1 MNLFRR
7 NDVYSATLPLYYV
20 SRLLGL
26 ASYSYKTHPSTNPA
40 VPNRNRN
47 NSDTCGVEKE
57 FHTSKCAVV
66 YTGLMLVALLS
77 WLVYSL
83 VWSIVYEFSSVKL
96 TYTVT
101 QIITLCLA
109 GITSVV
115 CLGLEI
121 TSNRRRLIEITTKL
135 TYVDGILLRNNT
147 KVHKKVRGFVILE
160 LVLFIFLL
168 LVRHGYELW
177 SRGGK
182 LYLHVFVRF
191 FFHLIST
198 ITIVQFVT
206 FTYVLKQRFHC
217 VNRQLALF
225 GDICGRVNG
234 LEIFEVAFTKH
245 NFGFPTPLKSASVP
259 LAHDMP
265 SSDSPDQSSTAVSVF
280 VSGTK
285 IGHPPSA
292 SSSAEFPLQSR
303 PQHAKNMHNL
313 RCVYTIL
320 YDLGG
325 LVESAYGFQLLLAMA
340 YIFFSVVKYFHL
352 VMISNLS
359 SHQGNMSAAHVDGIL
374 PFVCVVSIH
383 IANVL
388 WITASCNFACR
399 EAVRT
404 TTVVNKLLLIQT
416 LSSDVSAE
424 LERFSQQLLHSKLQ
438 FTAFGFFSLD
448 FTFLYGFVGGATTY
462 IVILLQ
468 LQ

>member
-1 MNLFRR
+1 MNTLKK
-7 NDVYSATLPLYYV
+7 NNVYSATLPLYYV

-26 ASYSYKTHPSTNPA
+26 ASYSYKTRPSTNPTG
-40 VPNRNRN
+40 PIRNGN

-57 FHTSKCAVV
+57 FQTSKCAVV
-66 YTGLMLVALLS
+66 YTGVMLVALLI

-83 VWSIVYEFSSVKL
+83 VWSIVYEFPNVKL
-96 TYTVT
+96 TYAVT
-101 QIITLCLA
+101 QTMTLCLSEA
-109 GITSVV
+109 TAVV

-121 TSNRRRLIEITTKL
+121 TCNRRRLIEITSKL
-135 TYVDGILLRNNT
+135 TQVDGILMRNN
-147 KVHKKVRGFVILE
+147 KVHKKVRGVVILE

-182 LYLHVFVRF
+182 EYLHVFIRF
-191 FFHLIST
+191 LVHFIST
-198 ITIVQFVT
+198 IMIVQFVT

-217 VNRQLALF
+217 VNRQLALC
-225 GDICGRVNG
+225 GDISGRVNG
-234 LEIFEVAFTKH
+234 LENVEVEFTKR
-245 NFGFPTPLKSASVP
+245 NFGFPKPLNSSSLP

-265 SSDSPDQSSTAVSVF
+265 SSDSPDQISTAVSVF
-280 VSGTK
+280 ISDTK
-285 IGHPPSA
+285 IGHLPSA
-292 SSSAEFPLQSR
+292 SSSAEFSSQSR
-303 PQHAKNMHNL
+303 LQHAVNVHNL
-313 RCVYTIL
+313 RCVYAIL
-320 YDLGG
+320 YDLGV

-352 VMISNLS
+352 VMISNVS

-374 PFVCVVSIH
+374 PFICVVSIH

-388 WITASCNFACR
+388 WVTASCNSACC

-404 TTVVNKLLLIQT
+404 TTVVNKLLLTQS

-424 LERFSQQLLHSKLQ
+424 LERFSQQLLHSKLR
-438 FTAFGFFSLD
+438 FTAFGFFRLD

>member
-1 MNLFRR
+1 MNTFRK
-7 NDVYSATLPLYYV
+7 NDVFSAILPLYYV

-26 ASYSYKTHPSTNPA
+26 ASYSYKTHPSTNSAGPI
-40 VPNRNRN
+40 RNGN
-47 NSDTCGVEKE
+47 NSDTCGVQKQ
-57 FHTSKCAVV
+57 FQTSKCAVV
-66 YTGLMLVALLS
+66 YTGVMLVALLS

-83 VWSIVYEFSSVKL
+83 VWSIVYEFPSVKL
-96 TYTVT
+96 TYAVT
-101 QIITLCLA
+101 QTMTLCLSEA
-109 GITSVV
+109 TAVV
-115 CLGLEI
+115 GLGLEI
-121 TSNRRRLIEITTKL
+121 TCNRRRIIEITSKL
-135 TYVDGILLRNNT
+135 TQVDGILMCNNNRS
-147 KVHKKVRGFVILE
+147 HKQVRGVVILE

-168 LVRHGYELW
+168 LVRHGYDLW

-182 LYLHVFVRF
+182 QCLYVFIRF
-191 FFHLIST
+191 LVHFIST
-198 ITIVQFVT
+198 IMIVQFVT
-206 FTYVLKQRFHC
+206 LTYVLKQRFHC
-217 VNRQLALF
+217 VNRELALF
-225 GDICGRVNG
+225 GNVCGRVNG
-234 LEIFEVAFTKH
+234 LENVEVEVTRRK
-245 NFGFPTPLKSASVP
+245 FGFLKPLNSSSVP
-259 LAHDMP
+259 LAHDKP

-280 VSGTK
+280 ISDTK
-285 IGHPPSA
+285 IGHLPSA
-292 SSSAEFPLQSR
+292 SSSTEFSSQSR
-303 PQHAKNMHNL
+303 PQHAANMHTL
-313 RCVYTIL
+313 RCVYAIL

-374 PFVCVVSIH
+374 PFMCVVSIH
-383 IANVL
+383 IASVL
-388 WITASCNFACR
+388 WVTASCSSACC
-399 EAVRT
+399 EAFRT
-404 TTVVNKLLLIQT
+404 ATVVNKLLLIQA

>member
-1 MNLFRR
+1 
-7 NDVYSATLPLYYV
+7 V
-20 SRLLGL
+20 G
-26 ASYSYKTHPSTNPA
+26 
-40 VPNRNRN
+40 PNRNRN
-47 NSDTCGVEKE
+47 NSDKCGVEKE
-57 FHTSKCAVV
+57 FQTSKCAVV
-66 YTGLMLVALLS
+66 YTGVLLVALLS
-77 WLVYSL
+77 WIVYSL
-83 VWSIVYEFSSVKL
+83 VWSIVYEFSNVKL
-96 TYTVT
+96 TYAVT
-101 QIITLCLA
+101 QTMTLCLSEA
-109 GITSVV
+109 TAAV

-121 TSNRRRLIEITTKL
+121 TCNRKILIEITSKL
-135 TYVDGILLRNNT
+135 SHVDGILMRNNN
-147 KVHKKVRGFVILE
+147 KVHKKVRGVVILE

-168 LVRHGYELW
+168 LLRHGYELW

-182 LYLHVFVRF
+182 EYFYVFIRF
-191 FFHLIST
+191 FVHFIST
-198 ITIVQFVT
+198 IMIVQFVT

-225 GDICGRVNG
+225 GDICERVNG
-234 LEIFEVAFTKH
+234 LQNVEVKFTKR
-245 NFGFPTPLKSASVP
+245 NFGLPKPLNSTSVP
-259 LAHDMP
+259 LTHDIP
-265 SSDSPDQSSTAVSVF
+265 SSDFPDRSSTAVSLF
-280 VSGTK
+280 ISDKK
-285 IGHPPSA
+285 IGRLSSL
-292 SSSAEFPLQSR
+292 SSSVEFSQSR
-303 PQHAKNMHNL
+303 SQHAANMHTL
-313 RCVYTIL
+313 RRVYAIL

-340 YIFFSVVKYFHL
+340 YIFFSVVKHFHL

-374 PFVCVVSIH
+374 PFICVVSIH

-388 WITASCNFACR
+388 WVTASCNFACR

-404 TTVVNKLLLIQT
+404 TTVVNKLLLIQA

-448 FTFLYGFVGGATTY
+448 FTFLYGFIGGATTY